1 MGRFLGGLLTA
12 MIVAAGIGPIAR
24 AQPQSGRIEIG
35 VFCVEGRLV
44 LAQKRIEEMK
54 QNHPGPVC
62 RLEQDQS
69 DTAARQKLLQM
80 GGANAPCSC
89 EIGP

>member
-1 MGRFLGGLLTA
+1 MGRHLAWLA
-12 MIVAAGIGPIAR
+12 VAALLVAGSGSFAR
-24 AQPQSGRIEIG
+24 AQPQPGRTEIG

-54 QNHPGPVC
+54 QYYRGAVC
-62 RLEQDQS
+62 RLDQDHS
-69 DTAARQKLLQM
+69 DTAAREKLLRM

-89 EIGP
+89 DF